1 MPKQSSPMAYF
12 PQGIAKISYKKVD
25 AWAERQKT
33 TWPFFET
40 WEEAHAFMVER
51 AKKDIKKAERE
62 LASSKRHLASVLA
75 MPPKNNQK
83 DKADGFQ

>member
-51 AKKDIKKAERE
+51 ARKDLKKAERE
-62 LASSKRHLASVLA
+62 LASSKRHLAGVLA
-75 MPPKNNQK
+75 MSPPKQSKGEN
-83 DKADGFQ
+83 